1 MIVIVVIISI
11 VIMSILTR
19 PSLSL
24 SLGKSS
30 LVGPSGHRSAPESL
44 QSPFCSPD
52 VRRRV
57 EAFLGM
63 ANVEDPETCT
73 RSFSSARDRPKP

>member
-30 LVGPSGHRSAPESL
+30 LVGPSGHRSAPGKSSEPL
-44 QSPFCSPD
+44 LF
-52 VRRRV
+52 
-57 EAFLGM
+57 
-63 ANVEDPETCT
+63 T
-73 RSFSSARDRPKP
+73 RRPKTSRSISGYGKC